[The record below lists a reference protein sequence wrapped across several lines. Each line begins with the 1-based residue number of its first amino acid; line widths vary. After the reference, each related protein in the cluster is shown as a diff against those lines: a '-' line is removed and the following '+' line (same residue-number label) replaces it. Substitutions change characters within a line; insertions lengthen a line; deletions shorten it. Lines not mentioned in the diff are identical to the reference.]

1 MERRINKMNEWK
13 YIDEYESLPN
23 TDFIHCDTRDFHIIC
38 VNNKG
43 YKRETR
49 LELKRINTQSMFS
62 DCLFTK
68 DEILKILKDLENRS
82 GGKGNWRHIQIDD
95 IHWLKYI
102 RFIKWNDDK
111 YLAYANDDCKILSH
125 ELLESSI
132 NEEYLN
138 FMK

>member
-23 TDFIHCDTRDFHIIC
+23 TDSIHCDTRDFYINCI
-38 VNNKG
+38 NNKE
-43 YKRETR
+43 YKREIR

-62 DCLFTK
+62 DYLFTK

-82 GGKGNWRHIQIDD
+82 GGKGDWRYIQIDD
-95 IHWLKYI
+95 IPWLKYI